1 MYVTAD
7 TPVDVVQ
14 QKEEEDDDNDH
25 INNTNIVEK
34 DGIDIDDSVSSVT
47 TLNLWTVRLHFSSA
61 MGTVRRMMNQN
72 PISNL

>member
-1 MYVTAD
+1 
-7 TPVDVVQ
+7 VQ

-47 TLNLWTVRLHFSSA
+47 TLNL
-61 MGTVRRMMNQN
+61 
-72 PISNL
+72 